1 MRESTAGLNTQSVA
15 ADVGIFYRIGTTGA
29 RMGVAIKNFGLDATP
44 EGTLLREAASGEVI
58 TESEFESITM
68 PTTFLLGLSYDA
80 YRRGDHALVATAQL
94 ARPNDNAES
103 LGLAGEYAF
112 RDLLMLRAGTRF
124 GAGEYAGSA
133 GASLS
138 VPVAGRRFDVDYGFS
153 RFERLGNVH
162 ALGLRLAF

>member
-1 MRESTAGLNTQSVA
+1 MT
-15 ADVGIFYRIGTTGA
+15 
-29 RMGVAIKNFGLDATP
+29 
-44 EGTLLREAASGEVI
+44 REAASGEVI

-80 YRRGDHALVATAQL
+80 YRRGDHSLVATAQL
-94 ARPNDNAES
+94 GRPNDNAES

-112 RDLLMLRAGTRF
+112 RDILMLRAGTRF